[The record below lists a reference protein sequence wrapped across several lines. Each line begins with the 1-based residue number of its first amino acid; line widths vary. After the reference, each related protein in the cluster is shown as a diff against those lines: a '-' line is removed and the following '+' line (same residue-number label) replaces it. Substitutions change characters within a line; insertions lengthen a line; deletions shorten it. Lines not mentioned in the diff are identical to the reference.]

1 LRCHTSSI
9 HRMREKNKAP
19 GFSLTGMYEF
29 WSWIDYTCM
38 MEDKLPSVNQF
49 EAIAKVLE
57 TGTFSSAALEMGI
70 TQSAVSRLVRSVEE
84 EYGVEL
90 FLRGRM
96 GAAPTAALRKLLP
109 AFRRAQDG
117 MEELARQLS
126 RQDGVLRGR
135 IRIAAFRSAAT
146 QLLSQPLKS
155 FLTRHPKVDVT
166 LQTVREVDGGIVKLL
181 MNGRADVGV
190 TTDKPPRGVR
200 SWPLLRDEYVLVR
213 DRSRKKSRAS
223 PKGSTLILWK
233 ERCSEVVPRILQELD
248 WQPQKTMAM
257 DADAVVLSMVESGAG
272 FTVMPRMTVEPLSA
286 KLEMTPLP
294 MTYYRQITL
303 CALPA
308 VADSQ
313 AGSLLLRQIRSSVQ
327 TRFRSPADT
336 SENQRRYGVTVS
348 FSSLIQ

>member
-1 LRCHTSSI
+1 
-9 HRMREKNKAP
+9 
-19 GFSLTGMYEF
+19 MYEAH
-29 WSWIDYTCM
+29 SWIRYTGKM
-38 MEDKLPSVNQF
+38 GETVPSVGQI
-49 EAIAKVLE
+49 EAIAKIIE
-57 TGTFSSAALEMGI
+57 TGSFTSAALELGI
-70 TQSAVSRLVRSVEE
+70 TQSAVSRLVQSMEE
-84 EYGVEL
+84 DYGVEL
-90 FLRGRM
+90 FLRGRK
-96 GAAPTAALRKLLP
+96 GALPTAALQRLRP

-117 MEELARQLS
+117 VEELARQLR

-155 FLTRHPKVDVT
+155 FLTRHPKVEIT

-181 MNGRADVGV
+181 MDGKADIGV

-213 DRSRKKSRAS
+213 ERNGRRRRAS

-233 ERCSEVVPRILQELD
+233 ERCSEVVPQILKELD
-248 WQPQKTMAM
+248 WQPQKTMAV

-294 MTYYRQITL
+294 VTHYRQVTL

-313 AGSLLLRQIRSSVQ
+313 EGRLLLRQIRGSVQ
-327 TRFRSPADT
+327 ARFRSTADT
-336 SENQRRYGVTVS
+336 SESERRYGATVS
-348 FSSLIQ
+348 FSNSM

>member
-1 LRCHTSSI
+1 
-9 HRMREKNKAP
+9 
-19 GFSLTGMYEF
+19 
-29 WSWIDYTCM
+29 
-38 MEDKLPSVNQF
+38 MEED
-49 EAIAKVLE
+49 
-57 TGTFSSAALEMGI
+57 
-70 TQSAVSRLVRSVEE
+70 
-84 EYGVEL
+84 YGVEL
-90 FLRGRM
+90 FLRGRK
-96 GAAPTAALRKLLP
+96 GALPTAALQRLRP

-117 MEELARQLS
+117 VEELARQLR

-155 FLTRHPKVDVT
+155 FLTRHPKVEIT

-181 MNGRADVGV
+181 MDGKADIGV

-213 DRSRKKSRAS
+213 ERNGRRRRAS

-233 ERCSEVVPRILQELD
+233 ERCSEVVPQILKELD
-248 WQPQKTMAM
+248 WQPQKTMAV

-294 MTYYRQITL
+294 VTHYRQVTL

-313 AGSLLLRQIRSSVQ
+313 EGRLLLRQIRGSVQ
-327 TRFRSPADT
+327 ARFRSTADT
-336 SENQRRYGVTVS
+336 SESERRYGATVS
-348 FSSLIQ
+348 FSNSM